1 MLVRLGVVA
10 CLFWLH
16 FAYATTLK
24 IINIVPFGSSSV
36 KILFNQEV
44 KKFKEVSLKNF
55 KSYLELEAILTIP
68 KKHYQFSKQSSI
80 TIAQFSPKLA
90 RVVIS
95 HAPKMTYEV
104 KILKDKLYV
113 SIVEKKPLVRHQMAP
128 KPPKH
133 HALKHPTP
141 KPAPKSIK
149 KEAKEKTPIKHAH
162 SKHAHSPLNERSA
175 KKEIPKKEI
184 PKKEILKKEIL
195 KKEILKKEIP
205 KKEILKKEIPKK
217 EILKKEIPKKE
228 IPKKEILKKEILKK
242 EILKKEI
249 LKKEIPKKEILK
261 KEIPKKEIL
270 KKEIPKKE
278 IPKKE
283 ILKKEIPKKEILKK
297 EILKKEI
304 LKKEIPKK
312 EILKKEI
319 PKKEAENESKN
330 QVFIAEKNDTFIKT
344 KRKKHKK
351 IVLDAGHGGKDCGAM
366 SANLVCEKDIVL
378 EVVKFLHKE
387 LKKRGYSV
395 LLTRDKDIYIDL
407 VGRTELANRKSADLF
422 ISVHANSIPKHSTS
436 NAHGI
441 ETYFLSTARS
451 ERARKVAEQENKD
464 DVNLMDYF
472 SKSLLLNSLNT
483 QRLIVSNK
491 LAIDVQ
497 YGMLQSIRKNYPD
510 VVDGG
515 VREGP
520 FWVLAGALMPSI
532 LIEIGYNS
540 HAIESKRIQSK
551 PYQKI
556 LAKGIADGIDSFFSK
571 ND

>member
-24 IINIVPFGSSSV
+24 ITNVVPFGSSSV
-36 KILFNQEV
+36 KMVFNQEV

-68 KKHYQFSKQSSI
+68 KKHYQFSKQSFI
-80 TIAQFSPKLA
+80 TIVQFSPKLA
-90 RVVIS
+90 RVVIGY
-95 HAPKMTYEV
+95 APKMTYEV
-104 KILKDKLYV
+104 KILKDKLYI
-113 SIVEKKPLVRHQMAP
+113 SIVEKKPLIRHQMTP

-133 HALKHPTP
+133 HALKHQTPKPTP
-141 KPAPKSIK
+141 KPIK
-149 KEAKEKTPIKHAH
+149 KEAKKTKEKTPTKHAH
-162 SKHAHSPLNERSA
+162 SKQTHSPLNERNA

-184 PKKEILKKEIL
+184 P
-195 KKEILKKEIP
+195 
-205 KKEILKKEIPKK
+205 
-217 EILKKEIPKKE
+217 
-228 IPKKEILKKEILKK
+228 
-242 EILKKEI
+242 
-249 LKKEIPKKEILK
+249 
-261 KEIPKKEIL
+261 
-270 KKEIPKKE
+270 
-278 IPKKE
+278 
-283 ILKKEIPKKEILKK
+283 
-297 EILKKEI
+297 
-304 LKKEIPKK
+304 
-312 EILKKEI
+312 KKEI

-330 QVFIAEKNDTFIKT
+330 QIFIAEKNDTWIKT

-407 VGRTELANRKSADLF
+407 VARTELANKKSADLF

-497 YGMLQSIRKNYPD
+497 YGMLQSVRKNYPD

>member
-1 MLVRLGVVA
+1 M
-10 CLFWLH
+10 H
-16 FAYATTLK
+16 FACATTLK

-36 KILFNQEV
+36 KISFNQEI

-68 KKHYQFSKQSSI
+68 KKHYQFSKQSFI
-80 TIAQFSPKLA
+80 TISQFSPKLA

-113 SIVEKKPLVRHQMAP
+113 SIVEKKPLSRHQMAP

-133 HALKHPTP
+133 HALKHPTL

-149 KEAKEKTPIKHAH
+149 KEAKEVKEKTPTKHAR
-162 SKHAHSPLNERSA
+162 SKHTHSQLNERSA

-184 PKKEILKKEIL
+184 PKKEI
-195 KKEILKKEIP
+195 
-205 KKEILKKEIPKK
+205 
-217 EILKKEIPKKE
+217 
-228 IPKKEILKKEILKK
+228 
-242 EILKKEI
+242 
-249 LKKEIPKKEILK
+249 
-261 KEIPKKEIL
+261 
-270 KKEIPKKE
+270 
-278 IPKKE
+278 
-283 ILKKEIPKKEILKK
+283 
-297 EILKKEI
+297 
-304 LKKEIPKK
+304 
-312 EILKKEI
+312 
-319 PKKEAENESKN
+319 PKKEAENEGKN
-330 QVFIAEKNDTFIKT
+330 QVFIAEKNDAFIKN

-387 LKKRGYSV
+387 LKKRGYGV

-407 VGRTELANRKSADLF
+407 VARTELANRKSADLF
-422 ISVHANSIPKHSTS
+422 ISVHANSIPKRSTS

-464 DVNLMDYF
+464 NVNLMDYF

-497 YGMLQSIRKNYPD
+497 YGMLQSVRKNYPD

>member
-24 IINIVPFGSSSV
+24 IIHIVPFGSSSV
-36 KILFNQEV
+36 KISFNQEI

-113 SIVEKKPLVRHQMAP
+113 SIVEKKPLSRHQMAP

-133 HALKHPTP
+133 RTLKHPTP

-149 KEAKEKTPIKHAH
+149 KEAKEIKEKTPTKHAH
-162 SKHAHSPLNERSA
+162 SKHTHSQLNERSA
-175 KKEIPKKEI
+175 
-184 PKKEILKKEIL
+184 
-195 KKEILKKEIP
+195 
-205 KKEILKKEIPKK
+205 
-217 EILKKEIPKKE
+217 
-228 IPKKEILKKEILKK
+228 
-242 EILKKEI
+242 
-249 LKKEIPKKEILK
+249 
-261 KEIPKKEIL
+261 
-270 KKEIPKKE
+270 
-278 IPKKE
+278 
-283 ILKKEIPKKEILKK
+283 
-297 EILKKEI
+297 
-304 LKKEIPKK
+304 
-312 EILKKEI
+312 KKEI

-330 QVFIAEKNDTFIKT
+330 QVFIAEKNDAFIKT

-407 VGRTELANRKSADLF
+407 VARTELANKKSADLF
-422 ISVHANSIPKHSTS
+422 ISVHANSIPKRSTS

-464 DVNLMDYF
+464 NVNLMDYF

>member
-10 CLFWLH
+10 CLLWLH

-24 IINIVPFGSSSV
+24 ITNIVPFGSSSV
-36 KILFNQEV
+36 KILFNQEI
-44 KKFKEVSLKNF
+44 KKFKEVPLKNF
-55 KSYLELEAILTIP
+55 KSYLELEAVLTIP
-68 KKHYQFSKQSSI
+68 KKHYQFSKQSFI

-90 RVVIS
+90 RVVIGY
-95 HAPKMTYEV
+95 APKMTYEI

-113 SIVEKKPLVRHQMAP
+113 SIVEKKPLARHQMVL

-133 HALKHPTP
+133 HALKHTTPKPTP
-141 KPAPKSIK
+141 KPIK
-149 KEAKEKTPIKHAH
+149 KEAKKSKETKEKTPIKHAH

-175 KKEIPKKEI
+175 KKEIPKKE
-184 PKKEILKKEIL
+184 
-195 KKEILKKEIP
+195 
-205 KKEILKKEIPKK
+205 
-217 EILKKEIPKKE
+217 
-228 IPKKEILKKEILKK
+228 
-242 EILKKEI
+242 
-249 LKKEIPKKEILK
+249 
-261 KEIPKKEIL
+261 
-270 KKEIPKKE
+270 
-278 IPKKE
+278 
-283 ILKKEIPKKEILKK
+283 
-297 EILKKEI
+297 
-304 LKKEIPKK
+304 
-312 EILKKEI
+312 
-319 PKKEAENESKN
+319 AENEGKN

-407 VGRTELANRKSADLF
+407 VGRTELANKKSADLF

-472 SKSLLLNSLNT
+472 SKSLFLNSLNT

>member
-16 FAYATTLK
+16 YAYATTLK
-24 IINIVPFGSSSV
+24 ITNIVPFGSSSV
-36 KILFNQEV
+36 KMVFNQEI
-44 KKFKEVSLKNF
+44 KKFKEVPLKNF
-55 KSYLELEAILTIP
+55 KSYLELEAVLTIP
-68 KKHYQFSKQSSI
+68 KKHYQFSKQSFI

-90 RVVIS
+90 RVVIGY
-95 HAPKMTYEV
+95 APKMTYEV

-113 SIVEKKPLVRHQMAP
+113 SIMEKKPLIRHQITP

-133 HALKHPTP
+133 HALKHQAPKPTP
-141 KPAPKSIK
+141 KPIK
-149 KEAKEKTPIKHAH
+149 KEAKKSKEVKEKTPTKHAH

-184 PKKEILKKEIL
+184 PKKE
-195 KKEILKKEIP
+195 
-205 KKEILKKEIPKK
+205 
-217 EILKKEIPKKE
+217 
-228 IPKKEILKKEILKK
+228 
-242 EILKKEI
+242 
-249 LKKEIPKKEILK
+249 
-261 KEIPKKEIL
+261 
-270 KKEIPKKE
+270 
-278 IPKKE
+278 
-283 ILKKEIPKKEILKK
+283 
-297 EILKKEI
+297 
-304 LKKEIPKK
+304 
-312 EILKKEI
+312 
-319 PKKEAENESKN
+319 AENENKN
-330 QVFIAEKNDTFIKT
+330 PIFIIEKNDTWIKT

-407 VGRTELANRKSADLF
+407 VARTELANKKSADLF
-422 ISVHANSIPKHSTS
+422 ISVHANSIPKRSTS

-472 SKSLLLNSLNT
+472 SKSLFLNSLNT

-497 YGMLQSIRKNYPD
+497 YGMLQSVRKNYPD

>member
-36 KILFNQEV
+36 KISFNQEI

-80 TIAQFSPKLA
+80 TIAQFSPKLV

-95 HAPKMTYEV
+95 YAPKMTYEV

-113 SIVEKKPLVRHQMAP
+113 SIVEKKPLIKHQMAPKHQAP

-133 HALKHPTP
+133 HALKHQIP
-141 KPAPKSIK
+141 KPAPKPIK
-149 KEAKEKTPIKHAH
+149 KEAKEVKEKTPTKHAH
-162 SKHAHSPLNERSA
+162 SKHTHSQWNERSA
-175 KKEIPKKEI
+175 
-184 PKKEILKKEIL
+184 
-195 KKEILKKEIP
+195 
-205 KKEILKKEIPKK
+205 
-217 EILKKEIPKKE
+217 
-228 IPKKEILKKEILKK
+228 
-242 EILKKEI
+242 
-249 LKKEIPKKEILK
+249 
-261 KEIPKKEIL
+261 
-270 KKEIPKKE
+270 
-278 IPKKE
+278 
-283 ILKKEIPKKEILKK
+283 
-297 EILKKEI
+297 
-304 LKKEIPKK
+304 
-312 EILKKEI
+312 KKEI

-330 QVFIAEKNDTFIKT
+330 QVFIAEKNDAFIKT

-407 VGRTELANRKSADLF
+407 VARTELANKKSADLF
-422 ISVHANSIPKHSTS
+422 ISVHANSIPKRSTS

-497 YGMLQSIRKNYPD
+497 YGMLQSVRKNYPD

>member
-24 IINIVPFGSSSV
+24 ITNIVPFGSSSV
-36 KILFNQEV
+36 KILFNQEI
-44 KKFKEVSLKNF
+44 KKFKEVPLKNF
-55 KSYLELEAILTIP
+55 KSYLELEAVLTIP
-68 KKHYQFSKQSSI
+68 KKHYQFSKQSFI

-95 HAPKMTYEV
+95 YAPKMTYEI

-113 SIVEKKPLVRHQMAP
+113 SIVEKKPLIRHQMVL

-133 HALKHPTP
+133 HALKHQTL
-141 KPAPKSIK
+141 KPAPKPIK
-149 KEAKEKTPIKHAH
+149 KEAKEAKEKTPTKHAH

-175 KKEIPKKEI
+175 
-184 PKKEILKKEIL
+184 
-195 KKEILKKEIP
+195 
-205 KKEILKKEIPKK
+205 
-217 EILKKEIPKKE
+217 
-228 IPKKEILKKEILKK
+228 
-242 EILKKEI
+242 
-249 LKKEIPKKEILK
+249 
-261 KEIPKKEIL
+261 
-270 KKEIPKKE
+270 
-278 IPKKE
+278 
-283 ILKKEIPKKEILKK
+283 
-297 EILKKEI
+297 
-304 LKKEIPKK
+304 
-312 EILKKEI
+312 KKEI

-422 ISVHANSIPKHSTS
+422 ISVHANSIPKRSTS

-497 YGMLQSIRKNYPD
+497 YGMLQSVRKNYPD

-556 LAKGIADGIDSFFSK
+556 LANGIADGIDSFFSK

>member
-16 FAYATTLK
+16 FACATTLK

-36 KILFNQEV
+36 KISFNQEI

-68 KKHYQFSKQSSI
+68 KKHYQFSKQSFI

-90 RVVIS
+90 RVVIGY
-95 HAPKMTYEV
+95 APKMTYEV

-113 SIVEKKPLVRHQMAP
+113 SIVEKKPLIRHQITP

-133 HALKHPTP
+133 HALKHQTPKPTP
-141 KPAPKSIK
+141 KPIK
-149 KEAKEKTPIKHAH
+149 KETKEVKEKTPTKHAH

-184 PKKEILKKEIL
+184 PKKEI
-195 KKEILKKEIP
+195 P
-205 KKEILKKEIPKK
+205 
-217 EILKKEIPKKE
+217 
-228 IPKKEILKKEILKK
+228 
-242 EILKKEI
+242 
-249 LKKEIPKKEILK
+249 
-261 KEIPKKEIL
+261 
-270 KKEIPKKE
+270 
-278 IPKKE
+278 
-283 ILKKEIPKKEILKK
+283 
-297 EILKKEI
+297 
-304 LKKEIPKK
+304 
-312 EILKKEI
+312 KKEI

-330 QVFIAEKNDTFIKT
+330 QIFIAEKNDTWIKT

-407 VGRTELANRKSADLF
+407 VGRTELANKKSADLF
-422 ISVHANSIPKHSTS
+422 ISVHANSIPKRSTS

-472 SKSLLLNSLNT
+472 SKSLFLNSLNT
-483 QRLIVSNK
+483 QRLIISNK

-497 YGMLQSIRKNYPD
+497 YGMLQSVRKNYPD

>member
-10 CLFWLH
+10 CLLWLH
-16 FAYATTLK
+16 FACATTLK
-24 IINIVPFGSSSV
+24 ITNIVPFGSSSV
-36 KILFNQEV
+36 KMVFNQEI
-44 KKFKEVSLKNF
+44 KKFKEVPLKNF
-55 KSYLELEAILTIP
+55 KSYLELEAVLTIP
-68 KKHYQFSKQSSI
+68 KKHYQFSKQSFI
-80 TIAQFSPKLA
+80 TIVQFSPKLA
-90 RVVIS
+90 RVVIGY
-95 HAPKMTYEV
+95 APKMTYEI
-104 KILKDKLYV
+104 KILKNKFYV
-113 SIVEKKPLVRHQMAP
+113 SIVEKKPLIRHQMAL

-133 HALKHPTP
+133 HALKHTTPKPTP
-141 KPAPKSIK
+141 KPIK
-149 KEAKEKTPIKHAH
+149 KEAKEVKEIKEKTPTKHAH

-184 PKKEILKKEIL
+184 PKKEI
-195 KKEILKKEIP
+195 P
-205 KKEILKKEIPKK
+205 
-217 EILKKEIPKKE
+217 KKEIPKKE
-228 IPKKEILKKEILKK
+228 IPKKEI
-242 EILKKEI
+242 
-249 LKKEIPKKEILK
+249 P
-261 KEIPKKEIL
+261 
-270 KKEIPKKE
+270 
-278 IPKKE
+278 
-283 ILKKEIPKKEILKK
+283 
-297 EILKKEI
+297 
-304 LKKEIPKK
+304 
-312 EILKKEI
+312 KKEI

-407 VGRTELANRKSADLF
+407 VARTELANKKSADLF

-472 SKSLLLNSLNT
+472 SKSLFLNSLNT

-497 YGMLQSIRKNYPD
+497 YGMLQSVRKNYPD

>member
-10 CLFWLH
+10 CLLWLH

-44 KKFKEVSLKNF
+44 KKFKEVPLKNF

-68 KKHYQFSKQSSI
+68 KKHYQFSKQSFI

-95 HAPKMTYEV
+95 YAPKMIYEI

-113 SIVEKKPLVRHQMAP
+113 SIVEKKPLIRHQMVL

-133 HALKHPTP
+133 HVLKRPAP
-141 KPAPKSIK
+141 KPTPKSIK
-149 KEAKEKTPIKHAH
+149 KEAKETKEKTPIKHAR
-162 SKHAHSPLNERSA
+162 SKHTHSPLNERSA
-175 KKEIPKKEI
+175 KKEIP
-184 PKKEILKKEIL
+184 
-195 KKEILKKEIP
+195 
-205 KKEILKKEIPKK
+205 
-217 EILKKEIPKKE
+217 
-228 IPKKEILKKEILKK
+228 
-242 EILKKEI
+242 
-249 LKKEIPKKEILK
+249 
-261 KEIPKKEIL
+261 
-270 KKEIPKKE
+270 
-278 IPKKE
+278 
-283 ILKKEIPKKEILKK
+283 
-297 EILKKEI
+297 
-304 LKKEIPKK
+304 
-312 EILKKEI
+312 KKEI

-407 VGRTELANRKSADLF
+407 VRRTELANRKSADLF

-451 ERARKVAEQENKD
+451 ERAKKVAEQENKD

>member
-16 FAYATTLK
+16 FACATTLK

-36 KILFNQEV
+36 KISFNQEI

-113 SIVEKKPLVRHQMAP
+113 SIVEKKPLAKHQMAP

-133 HALKHPTP
+133 HAPKHQMS

-149 KEAKEKTPIKHAH
+149 KEAKEAKEKTPTKHMR
-162 SKHAHSPLNERSA
+162 SKHAHSQWNERSA

-184 PKKEILKKEIL
+184 PKKEI
-195 KKEILKKEIP
+195 P
-205 KKEILKKEIPKK
+205 
-217 EILKKEIPKKE
+217 KKEIPKKE
-228 IPKKEILKKEILKK
+228 IP
-242 EILKKEI
+242 
-249 LKKEIPKKEILK
+249 
-261 KEIPKKEIL
+261 
-270 KKEIPKKE
+270 
-278 IPKKE
+278 
-283 ILKKEIPKKEILKK
+283 
-297 EILKKEI
+297 
-304 LKKEIPKK
+304 
-312 EILKKEI
+312 KKEI

-330 QVFIAEKNDTFIKT
+330 QVFIAEKNDTSIKT

-407 VGRTELANRKSADLF
+407 VARTELANKKSADLF
-422 ISVHANSIPKHSTS
+422 ISVHANSIPKRSTS

-464 DVNLMDYF
+464 NVNLMDYF

>member
-1 MLVRLGVVA
+1 M
-10 CLFWLH
+10 H

-24 IINIVPFGSSSV
+24 ITNIVPFGSSSV
-36 KILFNQEV
+36 KMVFNQEI
-44 KKFKEVSLKNF
+44 KKFKEVPLKNF

-68 KKHYQFSKQSSI
+68 KKHYQFSKQSFI

-90 RVVIS
+90 RVVIGY
-95 HAPKMTYEV
+95 APKMTYEI
-104 KILKDKLYV
+104 KILKNKLYV
-113 SIVEKKPLVRHQMAP
+113 SIVEKKPLIRHQMAL

-133 HALKHPTP
+133 HALKHTTPKPTP
-141 KPAPKSIK
+141 KPIKKEAKKS
-149 KEAKEKTPIKHAH
+149 KEAKEKTPTKHAH
-162 SKHAHSPLNERSA
+162 SKHVHSPLNERSA
-175 KKEIPKKEI
+175 
-184 PKKEILKKEIL
+184 
-195 KKEILKKEIP
+195 
-205 KKEILKKEIPKK
+205 
-217 EILKKEIPKKE
+217 
-228 IPKKEILKKEILKK
+228 
-242 EILKKEI
+242 
-249 LKKEIPKKEILK
+249 
-261 KEIPKKEIL
+261 
-270 KKEIPKKE
+270 
-278 IPKKE
+278 
-283 ILKKEIPKKEILKK
+283 
-297 EILKKEI
+297 
-304 LKKEIPKK
+304 
-312 EILKKEI
+312 KKEI

-366 SANLVCEKDIVL
+366 STNLVCEKDIVL

-407 VGRTELANRKSADLF
+407 VARTELANKKSADLF

-497 YGMLQSIRKNYPD
+497 YGMLQSVRKNYPD

>member
-24 IINIVPFGSSSV
+24 ITNIVPFGSSSV
-36 KILFNQEV
+36 KVVFNQEI
-44 KKFKEVSLKNF
+44 KKFKEVPLKNF
-55 KSYLELEAILTIP
+55 KSYLELEAVLTIP
-68 KKHYQFSKQSSI
+68 KKHYQFSKQSFI
-80 TIAQFSPKLA
+80 TIAQFSPKLV
-90 RVVIS
+90 RVVIGY
-95 HAPKMTYEV
+95 APKMTYEI
-104 KILKDKLYV
+104 KILKDKLYI
-113 SIVEKKPLVRHQMAP
+113 SIVEKKPLIRHQMVL

-133 HALKHPTP
+133 HALKHTTPKPTP
-141 KPAPKSIK
+141 KPIK
-149 KEAKEKTPIKHAH
+149 KEAKKSKDTKEKTPIKHAH
-162 SKHAHSPLNERSA
+162 SKHAHSPLNEMSA

-184 PKKEILKKEIL
+184 PKKEI
-195 KKEILKKEIP
+195 P
-205 KKEILKKEIPKK
+205 
-217 EILKKEIPKKE
+217 
-228 IPKKEILKKEILKK
+228 
-242 EILKKEI
+242 
-249 LKKEIPKKEILK
+249 
-261 KEIPKKEIL
+261 
-270 KKEIPKKE
+270 
-278 IPKKE
+278 
-283 ILKKEIPKKEILKK
+283 
-297 EILKKEI
+297 
-304 LKKEIPKK
+304 
-312 EILKKEI
+312 KKEI
-319 PKKEAENESKN
+319 PKKEAENEGKN
-330 QVFIAEKNDTFIKT
+330 QVFIAEKNDAFIKT

-366 SANLVCEKDIVL
+366 STNLVCEKDIVL

-422 ISVHANSIPKHSTS
+422 ISVHANSIPKRSTS

>member
-1 MLVRLGVVA
+1 MV
-10 CLFWLH
+10 
-16 FAYATTLK
+16 
-24 IINIVPFGSSSV
+24 
-36 KILFNQEV
+36 FNQEI
-44 KKFKEVSLKNF
+44 KKFKEVPLKNF
-55 KSYLELEAILTIP
+55 KSYLELEAVLTIP
-68 KKHYQFSKQSSI
+68 KKHYQFSKQSFI

-90 RVVIS
+90 RVVIGY
-95 HAPKMTYEV
+95 APKMTYEI
-104 KILKDKLYV
+104 KILKNKLYV
-113 SIVEKKPLVRHQMAP
+113 SIMEKKPLIRHQMTP
-128 KPPKH
+128 KPSKH
-133 HALKHPTP
+133 HALKHQTLKPTP
-141 KPAPKSIK
+141 KPIK
-149 KEAKEKTPIKHAH
+149 KEAKKTKEKTSTKHAR

-175 KKEIPKKEI
+175 KKEIPKKE
-184 PKKEILKKEIL
+184 
-195 KKEILKKEIP
+195 
-205 KKEILKKEIPKK
+205 
-217 EILKKEIPKKE
+217 
-228 IPKKEILKKEILKK
+228 
-242 EILKKEI
+242 
-249 LKKEIPKKEILK
+249 
-261 KEIPKKEIL
+261 
-270 KKEIPKKE
+270 
-278 IPKKE
+278 
-283 ILKKEIPKKEILKK
+283 
-297 EILKKEI
+297 
-304 LKKEIPKK
+304 
-312 EILKKEI
+312 
-319 PKKEAENESKN
+319 AENESKN
-330 QVFIAEKNDTFIKT
+330 QIFIAEKNDTWIKT

-407 VGRTELANRKSADLF
+407 VARTELANKKSADLF
-422 ISVHANSIPKHSTS
+422 ISVHANSIPKRSTS

-472 SKSLLLNSLNT
+472 SKSLFLNSLNT

-497 YGMLQSIRKNYPD
+497 YGMLQSVRKNYPD

>member
-10 CLFWLH
+10 CLLWLH

-24 IINIVPFGSSSV
+24 ITNIVPFGSSSV
-36 KILFNQEV
+36 KMVFNQEI

-68 KKHYQFSKQSSI
+68 KKHYQFSKQSFI

-90 RVVIS
+90 RVVIGY
-95 HAPKMTYEV
+95 APKMTYEV

-113 SIVEKKPLVRHQMAP
+113 SIVEKKPLIRHQITP

-133 HALKHPTP
+133 HALKHQTPKPTP
-141 KPAPKSIK
+141 KPIK
-149 KEAKEKTPIKHAH
+149 KEAKKSKETKEKTPIKHAH
-162 SKHAHSPLNERSA
+162 SKHVHSPLNERSA

-184 PKKEILKKEIL
+184 P
-195 KKEILKKEIP
+195 
-205 KKEILKKEIPKK
+205 
-217 EILKKEIPKKE
+217 
-228 IPKKEILKKEILKK
+228 
-242 EILKKEI
+242 
-249 LKKEIPKKEILK
+249 
-261 KEIPKKEIL
+261 
-270 KKEIPKKE
+270 
-278 IPKKE
+278 
-283 ILKKEIPKKEILKK
+283 
-297 EILKKEI
+297 
-304 LKKEIPKK
+304 
-312 EILKKEI
+312 KKEI

-395 LLTRDKDIYIDL
+395 LLTRDKDVYIDL
-407 VGRTELANRKSADLF
+407 VARTELANKKSADLF

-497 YGMLQSIRKNYPD
+497 YGMLQSVRKNYPD

>member
-16 FAYATTLK
+16 YAYATTLK
-24 IINIVPFGSSSV
+24 ITNIVPFGSSSV
-36 KILFNQEV
+36 KMVFNQEV

-55 KSYLELEAILTIP
+55 KSYLELEAVLTIP
-68 KKHYQFSKQSSI
+68 KKHYQFSKQSFI

-90 RVVIS
+90 RVVIGY
-95 HAPKMTYEV
+95 APKMTYEI

-113 SIVEKKPLVRHQMAP
+113 SIVEKKPLIRHQMVL

-133 HALKHPTP
+133 HALKHQTPKPTP
-141 KPAPKSIK
+141 KPIK
-149 KEAKEKTPIKHAH
+149 KEAKEAKEKTPTKHAR
-162 SKHAHSPLNERSA
+162 SKHTHSPLNERSA

-184 PKKEILKKEIL
+184 PKKEI
-195 KKEILKKEIP
+195 
-205 KKEILKKEIPKK
+205 
-217 EILKKEIPKKE
+217 PKKE
-228 IPKKEILKKEILKK
+228 IP
-242 EILKKEI
+242 
-249 LKKEIPKKEILK
+249 
-261 KEIPKKEIL
+261 
-270 KKEIPKKE
+270 
-278 IPKKE
+278 
-283 ILKKEIPKKEILKK
+283 
-297 EILKKEI
+297 
-304 LKKEIPKK
+304 
-312 EILKKEI
+312 KKEI

-330 QVFIAEKNDTFIKT
+330 QIFIAEKNDTFIKT

-387 LKKRGYSV
+387 LKTRGYSV

-407 VGRTELANRKSADLF
+407 VARTELANKKGADLF
-422 ISVHANSIPKHSTS
+422 ISVHANSIPKRSTS

-483 QRLIVSNK
+483 QRLIISNK

>member
-16 FAYATTLK
+16 FACATTLK

-36 KILFNQEV
+36 KISFNQEI

-113 SIVEKKPLVRHQMAP
+113 SIVEKKPLSRHQMEP

-133 HALKHPTP
+133 RTLKHPTP
-141 KPAPKSIK
+141 KPTPKSIK
-149 KEAKEKTPIKHAH
+149 KEAKEIKEKTPTKHAR
-162 SKHAHSPLNERSA
+162 SKHAHSQLNERSA

-184 PKKEILKKEIL
+184 P
-195 KKEILKKEIP
+195 
-205 KKEILKKEIPKK
+205 
-217 EILKKEIPKKE
+217 
-228 IPKKEILKKEILKK
+228 
-242 EILKKEI
+242 
-249 LKKEIPKKEILK
+249 
-261 KEIPKKEIL
+261 
-270 KKEIPKKE
+270 
-278 IPKKE
+278 
-283 ILKKEIPKKEILKK
+283 
-297 EILKKEI
+297 
-304 LKKEIPKK
+304 
-312 EILKKEI
+312 KKEI

-330 QVFIAEKNDTFIKT
+330 QVFIAEKNDAFIKT

-407 VGRTELANRKSADLF
+407 VARTELANKKSADLF
-422 ISVHANSIPKHSTS
+422 ISVHANSIPKRSTS

-464 DVNLMDYF
+464 NVNLMDYF

>member
-16 FAYATTLK
+16 FACATTLK

-36 KILFNQEV
+36 KISFNQEI

-68 KKHYQFSKQSSI
+68 KKHYQFSKQSFI

-113 SIVEKKPLVRHQMAP
+113 SIMEKKPLTRHQMAP

-133 HALKHPTP
+133 RTLKHPTP

-149 KEAKEKTPIKHAH
+149 KEAKEIKEKTPTKHAR
-162 SKHAHSPLNERSA
+162 SKHTHSQWNERSA
-175 KKEIPKKEI
+175 KKEIPKKE
-184 PKKEILKKEIL
+184 
-195 KKEILKKEIP
+195 
-205 KKEILKKEIPKK
+205 
-217 EILKKEIPKKE
+217 
-228 IPKKEILKKEILKK
+228 
-242 EILKKEI
+242 
-249 LKKEIPKKEILK
+249 
-261 KEIPKKEIL
+261 
-270 KKEIPKKE
+270 
-278 IPKKE
+278 
-283 ILKKEIPKKEILKK
+283 
-297 EILKKEI
+297 
-304 LKKEIPKK
+304 
-312 EILKKEI
+312 
-319 PKKEAENESKN
+319 AENEGKN
-330 QVFIAEKNDTFIKT
+330 QVFIAEKNDAFIKT

-407 VGRTELANRKSADLF
+407 VARTELANKKSADLF
-422 ISVHANSIPKHSTS
+422 ISVHANSIPKRSTS

-464 DVNLMDYF
+464 NVNLMDYF

>member
-36 KILFNQEV
+36 KISFNQEI

-68 KKHYQFSKQSSI
+68 KKHYQFSKQSFI

-113 SIVEKKPLVRHQMAP
+113 SIVEKKPLSRHQMAP

-141 KPAPKSIK
+141 KPVPKSIK
-149 KEAKEKTPIKHAH
+149 KEAKEIKEKTPNKHAR
-162 SKHAHSPLNERSA
+162 SKHTHSQLNERSA
-175 KKEIPKKEI
+175 
-184 PKKEILKKEIL
+184 
-195 KKEILKKEIP
+195 
-205 KKEILKKEIPKK
+205 
-217 EILKKEIPKKE
+217 
-228 IPKKEILKKEILKK
+228 
-242 EILKKEI
+242 
-249 LKKEIPKKEILK
+249 
-261 KEIPKKEIL
+261 
-270 KKEIPKKE
+270 
-278 IPKKE
+278 
-283 ILKKEIPKKEILKK
+283 
-297 EILKKEI
+297 
-304 LKKEIPKK
+304 
-312 EILKKEI
+312 KKEI

-407 VGRTELANRKSADLF
+407 VARTELANKKSADLF
-422 ISVHANSIPKHSTS
+422 ISVHANSIPKRSTS

-464 DVNLMDYF
+464 NVNLMDYF

>member
-16 FAYATTLK
+16 YAYATTLK
-24 IINIVPFGSSSV
+24 ITNIVPFGSSSV
-36 KILFNQEV
+36 KMVFNQEI

-68 KKHYQFSKQSSI
+68 KKHYQFSKQSFI

-90 RVVIS
+90 RVVIGY
-95 HAPKMTYEV
+95 APKMTYEV

-113 SIVEKKPLVRHQMAP
+113 SIMEKKPLIRHQMVL

-133 HALKHPTP
+133 HALKHQTPKPTP
-141 KPAPKSIK
+141 KPIK
-149 KEAKEKTPIKHAH
+149 KEAKKTKEKTPTKHAR
-162 SKHAHSPLNERSA
+162 SKHAHPPLNERRA

-184 PKKEILKKEIL
+184 PKKEI
-195 KKEILKKEIP
+195 
-205 KKEILKKEIPKK
+205 
-217 EILKKEIPKKE
+217 PKKE
-228 IPKKEILKKEILKK
+228 IP
-242 EILKKEI
+242 
-249 LKKEIPKKEILK
+249 
-261 KEIPKKEIL
+261 
-270 KKEIPKKE
+270 
-278 IPKKE
+278 
-283 ILKKEIPKKEILKK
+283 
-297 EILKKEI
+297 
-304 LKKEIPKK
+304 
-312 EILKKEI
+312 KKEI

-330 QVFIAEKNDTFIKT
+330 QIFIAEKNDTWIKT

-387 LKKRGYSV
+387 LKTRGYSV

-407 VGRTELANRKSADLF
+407 VARTELANKKGADLF
-422 ISVHANSIPKHSTS
+422 ISVHANSIPKRSTS

-472 SKSLLLNSLNT
+472 SKSLFLNSLNT

-497 YGMLQSIRKNYPD
+497 YGMLQSVRKNYPD

>member
-1 MLVRLGVVA
+1 MLVRLWVVA
-10 CLFWLH
+10 CLLWLH

-36 KILFNQEV
+36 KILFNQEI
-44 KKFKEVSLKNF
+44 KKFKEVPLKNF
-55 KSYLELEAILTIP
+55 KSYLELEAVLTIP
-68 KKHYQFSKQSSI
+68 KKHYQFSKQSFI

-90 RVVIS
+90 RVVIGY
-95 HAPKMTYEV
+95 APKMTYEI

-113 SIVEKKPLVRHQMAP
+113 SIVEKKPLIRHQMVL

-133 HALKHPTP
+133 HALKHQTPKPTP
-141 KPAPKSIK
+141 KPIK
-149 KEAKEKTPIKHAH
+149 KEAKKSQETKEKTPIKHAH
-162 SKHAHSPLNERSA
+162 SKHTHSPLNERSA
-175 KKEIPKKEI
+175 
-184 PKKEILKKEIL
+184 KKEILKKEIL
-195 KKEILKKEIP
+195 KKEIS
-205 KKEILKKEIPKK
+205 
-217 EILKKEIPKKE
+217 
-228 IPKKEILKKEILKK
+228 
-242 EILKKEI
+242 
-249 LKKEIPKKEILK
+249 
-261 KEIPKKEIL
+261 
-270 KKEIPKKE
+270 
-278 IPKKE
+278 
-283 ILKKEIPKKEILKK
+283 
-297 EILKKEI
+297 
-304 LKKEIPKK
+304 
-312 EILKKEI
+312 
-319 PKKEAENESKN
+319 KKEAENESKN
-330 QVFIAEKNDTFIKT
+330 PIFIAEKNDTFIKT

>member
-10 CLFWLH
+10 CLLWLH

-55 KSYLELEAILTIP
+55 KSYLELEAVLTIP

-90 RVVIS
+90 RVVIGY
-95 HAPKMTYEV
+95 APKMTYEV

-113 SIVEKKPLVRHQMAP
+113 SIVEKKPLTRHQMTP

-133 HALKHPTP
+133 HALKHTTPKPTP
-141 KPAPKSIK
+141 KPIK
-149 KEAKEKTPIKHAH
+149 KEAKEAKEKTPTKHAH
-162 SKHAHSPLNERSA
+162 SKHTHSPLNERSA
-175 KKEIPKKEI
+175 
-184 PKKEILKKEIL
+184 
-195 KKEILKKEIP
+195 
-205 KKEILKKEIPKK
+205 
-217 EILKKEIPKKE
+217 
-228 IPKKEILKKEILKK
+228 
-242 EILKKEI
+242 
-249 LKKEIPKKEILK
+249 
-261 KEIPKKEIL
+261 
-270 KKEIPKKE
+270 
-278 IPKKE
+278 
-283 ILKKEIPKKEILKK
+283 
-297 EILKKEI
+297 
-304 LKKEIPKK
+304 
-312 EILKKEI
+312 KKEI

-407 VGRTELANRKSADLF
+407 VARTELANKKSADLF

-483 QRLIVSNK
+483 QRLIISNK

-497 YGMLQSIRKNYPD
+497 YGMLQSVRKNYPD

>member
-1 MLVRLGVVA
+1 MLVRLGVIA

-24 IINIVPFGSSSV
+24 IINIVPFGSSSI
-36 KILFNQEV
+36 KISFNQEI

-113 SIVEKKPLVRHQMAP
+113 SIVEKKPLTRHQMAP

-149 KEAKEKTPIKHAH
+149 KEAKEVKEKMPTKHAH
-162 SKHAHSPLNERSA
+162 SKHVHSQWNERSA

-184 PKKEILKKEIL
+184 PKKE
-195 KKEILKKEIP
+195 
-205 KKEILKKEIPKK
+205 
-217 EILKKEIPKKE
+217 
-228 IPKKEILKKEILKK
+228 
-242 EILKKEI
+242 
-249 LKKEIPKKEILK
+249 
-261 KEIPKKEIL
+261 
-270 KKEIPKKE
+270 
-278 IPKKE
+278 
-283 ILKKEIPKKEILKK
+283 
-297 EILKKEI
+297 
-304 LKKEIPKK
+304 
-312 EILKKEI
+312 
-319 PKKEAENESKN
+319 AEKESKN
-330 QVFIAEKNDTFIKT
+330 QVFIAEKNDTSIKT

-407 VGRTELANRKSADLF
+407 VARTELANKKGADLF
-422 ISVHANSIPKHSTS
+422 ISVHANSIPKRSTS

-464 DVNLMDYF
+464 NVNLMDYF

>member
-1 MLVRLGVVA
+1 M
-10 CLFWLH
+10 H

-80 TIAQFSPKLA
+80 TIAQFSPRLA

-128 KPPKH
+128 KTPKH
-133 HALKHPTP
+133 HALKHPIPKPTP
-141 KPAPKSIK
+141 KPIK
-149 KEAKEKTPIKHAH
+149 KETKETKEKTPTKHAH

-175 KKEIPKKEI
+175 KKEIF
-184 PKKEILKKEIL
+184 
-195 KKEILKKEIP
+195 
-205 KKEILKKEIPKK
+205 
-217 EILKKEIPKKE
+217 
-228 IPKKEILKKEILKK
+228 
-242 EILKKEI
+242 
-249 LKKEIPKKEILK
+249 
-261 KEIPKKEIL
+261 
-270 KKEIPKKE
+270 
-278 IPKKE
+278 
-283 ILKKEIPKKEILKK
+283 
-297 EILKKEI
+297 
-304 LKKEIPKK
+304 
-312 EILKKEI
+312 
-319 PKKEAENESKN
+319 KKEAENEGKN
-330 QVFIAEKNDTFIKT
+330 QVFIAEKNDTLIKT

-366 SANLVCEKDIVL
+366 STNLVCEKDIVL

-407 VGRTELANRKSADLF
+407 VARTELANRKSADLF
-422 ISVHANSIPKHSTS
+422 ISVHANSIPKRSTS

>member
-36 KILFNQEV
+36 KISFNQEI

-68 KKHYQFSKQSSI
+68 KKHYQFSKQSFI

-113 SIVEKKPLVRHQMAP
+113 SIVEKKPLTRHQMAP

-149 KEAKEKTPIKHAH
+149 KEIKEVKEKTPTKHAR
-162 SKHAHSPLNERSA
+162 SKHTHSQLNERSA
-175 KKEIPKKEI
+175 
-184 PKKEILKKEIL
+184 
-195 KKEILKKEIP
+195 
-205 KKEILKKEIPKK
+205 
-217 EILKKEIPKKE
+217 
-228 IPKKEILKKEILKK
+228 
-242 EILKKEI
+242 
-249 LKKEIPKKEILK
+249 
-261 KEIPKKEIL
+261 
-270 KKEIPKKE
+270 
-278 IPKKE
+278 
-283 ILKKEIPKKEILKK
+283 
-297 EILKKEI
+297 
-304 LKKEIPKK
+304 
-312 EILKKEI
+312 KKEI

-407 VGRTELANRKSADLF
+407 VARTELANKKSADLF
-422 ISVHANSIPKHSTS
+422 ISVHANSIPKRSTS

-464 DVNLMDYF
+464 NVNLMDYF

>member
-24 IINIVPFGSSSV
+24 ITNIVPFGSSSV
-36 KILFNQEV
+36 KMVFNQEI
-44 KKFKEVSLKNF
+44 KKFKEVPLKNF

-68 KKHYQFSKQSSI
+68 KKHYQFSKQSFI

-90 RVVIS
+90 RVVIGY
-95 HAPKMTYEV
+95 APKMTYEI
-104 KILKDKLYV
+104 KILKNKLYV
-113 SIVEKKPLVRHQMAP
+113 SIVEKKPLIRHQITP

-133 HALKHPTP
+133 HVLKHQVPKPTP
-141 KPAPKSIK
+141 KPIK
-149 KEAKEKTPIKHAH
+149 KETKKSKETKEKTPTKHAH
-162 SKHAHSPLNERSA
+162 SKHAHFPLNERSA
-175 KKEIPKKEI
+175 
-184 PKKEILKKEIL
+184 
-195 KKEILKKEIP
+195 
-205 KKEILKKEIPKK
+205 
-217 EILKKEIPKKE
+217 
-228 IPKKEILKKEILKK
+228 
-242 EILKKEI
+242 
-249 LKKEIPKKEILK
+249 
-261 KEIPKKEIL
+261 
-270 KKEIPKKE
+270 
-278 IPKKE
+278 
-283 ILKKEIPKKEILKK
+283 
-297 EILKKEI
+297 
-304 LKKEIPKK
+304 
-312 EILKKEI
+312 KKEI

-407 VGRTELANRKSADLF
+407 VARTELANKKSADLF
-422 ISVHANSIPKHSTS
+422 ISVHANSIPKRSTS

-472 SKSLLLNSLNT
+472 SKSLFLNSLNT

-497 YGMLQSIRKNYPD
+497 YGMLQSVRKNYPD

>member
-1 MLVRLGVVA
+1 M
-10 CLFWLH
+10 H

-36 KILFNQEV
+36 KISFNQEI

-95 HAPKMTYEV
+95 HASKMTYEV

-113 SIVEKKPLVRHQMAP
+113 SIVEKKPLTRHQMAP

-141 KPAPKSIK
+141 KPTPKSIK
-149 KEAKEKTPIKHAH
+149 KEAKEIKEAKEKTPTKHAR
-162 SKHAHSPLNERSA
+162 SKHAHSQLNERSA

-184 PKKEILKKEIL
+184 PKKEI
-195 KKEILKKEIP
+195 
-205 KKEILKKEIPKK
+205 
-217 EILKKEIPKKE
+217 PKKE
-228 IPKKEILKKEILKK
+228 IP
-242 EILKKEI
+242 
-249 LKKEIPKKEILK
+249 
-261 KEIPKKEIL
+261 
-270 KKEIPKKE
+270 
-278 IPKKE
+278 
-283 ILKKEIPKKEILKK
+283 
-297 EILKKEI
+297 
-304 LKKEIPKK
+304 
-312 EILKKEI
+312 KKEI

-330 QVFIAEKNDTFIKT
+330 QVFIAEKNDASIKT

-407 VGRTELANRKSADLF
+407 VARTELANKKSADLF
-422 ISVHANSIPKHSTS
+422 ISVHANSIPKRSTS

-464 DVNLMDYF
+464 NVNLMDYF

>member
-10 CLFWLH
+10 CLLWLH

-44 KKFKEVSLKNF
+44 KKFKEVPLKNF
-55 KSYLELEAILTIP
+55 KSYLELEAVLTIP
-68 KKHYQFSKQSSI
+68 KKHYQFSKQSFI
-80 TIAQFSPKLA
+80 AIAQFSPKLA
-90 RVVIS
+90 RVVIGY
-95 HAPKMTYEV
+95 APKMTYEV
-104 KILKDKLYV
+104 KILKNKLYV
-113 SIVEKKPLVRHQMAP
+113 SIVEKKPLIRHQIAL
-128 KPPKH
+128 KPTKH
-133 HALKHPTP
+133 HAPKHTTP

-149 KEAKEKTPIKHAH
+149 KEAKEKTPIKHAR
-162 SKHAHSPLNERSA
+162 SKHAYSPLNERSA
-175 KKEIPKKEI
+175 
-184 PKKEILKKEIL
+184 
-195 KKEILKKEIP
+195 
-205 KKEILKKEIPKK
+205 
-217 EILKKEIPKKE
+217 
-228 IPKKEILKKEILKK
+228 
-242 EILKKEI
+242 
-249 LKKEIPKKEILK
+249 
-261 KEIPKKEIL
+261 
-270 KKEIPKKE
+270 
-278 IPKKE
+278 
-283 ILKKEIPKKEILKK
+283 
-297 EILKKEI
+297 
-304 LKKEIPKK
+304 
-312 EILKKEI
+312 KKEI

-407 VGRTELANRKSADLF
+407 VARTELANKKGADLF

-472 SKSLLLNSLNT
+472 SKSLFLNSLNT

-497 YGMLQSIRKNYPD
+497 YGMLQSVRKNYPD

>member
-36 KILFNQEV
+36 KISFNQEI

-113 SIVEKKPLVRHQMAP
+113 SIVEKKPLTRHQMAP

-133 HALKHPTP
+133 RTLKHPTP

-149 KEAKEKTPIKHAH
+149 KEAKEVKEKTPIKHAR
-162 SKHAHSPLNERSA
+162 SKHTHSQLNERSV
-175 KKEIPKKEI
+175 
-184 PKKEILKKEIL
+184 
-195 KKEILKKEIP
+195 
-205 KKEILKKEIPKK
+205 
-217 EILKKEIPKKE
+217 
-228 IPKKEILKKEILKK
+228 
-242 EILKKEI
+242 
-249 LKKEIPKKEILK
+249 
-261 KEIPKKEIL
+261 
-270 KKEIPKKE
+270 
-278 IPKKE
+278 
-283 ILKKEIPKKEILKK
+283 
-297 EILKKEI
+297 
-304 LKKEIPKK
+304 
-312 EILKKEI
+312 KKEI
-319 PKKEAENESKN
+319 PKKEAENEGKN

-407 VGRTELANRKSADLF
+407 VARTELANKKSADLF
-422 ISVHANSIPKHSTS
+422 ISVHANSIPKRSTS

-464 DVNLMDYF
+464 NVNLMDYF

-497 YGMLQSIRKNYPD
+497 YSMLQSVRKNYPD

>member
-1 MLVRLGVVA
+1 MLARLGVVA

-16 FAYATTLK
+16 FACATTLK
-24 IINIVPFGSSSV
+24 ITNIVPFGSSSV

-95 HAPKMTYEV
+95 HASKMTYEI

-141 KPAPKSIK
+141 KPTPKPIK
-149 KEAKEKTPIKHAH
+149 KEAKEKTLIKHAH

-175 KKEIPKKEI
+175 KKEI
-184 PKKEILKKEIL
+184 L
-195 KKEILKKEIP
+195 
-205 KKEILKKEIPKK
+205 
-217 EILKKEIPKKE
+217 
-228 IPKKEILKKEILKK
+228 
-242 EILKKEI
+242 
-249 LKKEIPKKEILK
+249 
-261 KEIPKKEIL
+261 
-270 KKEIPKKE
+270 
-278 IPKKE
+278 
-283 ILKKEIPKKEILKK
+283 
-297 EILKKEI
+297 
-304 LKKEIPKK
+304 
-312 EILKKEI
+312 
-319 PKKEAENESKN
+319 KKEAENDSKN

-497 YGMLQSIRKNYPD
+497 YGMLQSVRKNYPD

>member
-16 FAYATTLK
+16 FACATTLK
-24 IINIVPFGSSSV
+24 ITNIVPFGSSSV
-36 KILFNQEV
+36 KILFNQKI
-44 KKFKEVSLKNF
+44 KKFKEVPLKNF
-55 KSYLELEAILTIP
+55 KSYLELEAVLTIP
-68 KKHYQFSKQSSI
+68 KKHYQFSKQSFI
-80 TIAQFSPKLA
+80 TIAQFSPKLV
-90 RVVIS
+90 RVVIGY
-95 HAPKMTYEV
+95 APKMTYEIKV
-104 KILKDKLYV
+104 LKDKLYV
-113 SIVEKKPLVRHQMAP
+113 SIVEKKPLIRHQMAL

-133 HALKHPTP
+133 HALKHQTP
-141 KPAPKSIK
+141 KPTPKSIK
-149 KEAKEKTPIKHAH
+149 KETKEKTPIKHAR
-162 SKHAHSPLNERSA
+162 SKHAHPPLNERSA
-175 KKEIPKKEI
+175 
-184 PKKEILKKEIL
+184 
-195 KKEILKKEIP
+195 
-205 KKEILKKEIPKK
+205 
-217 EILKKEIPKKE
+217 
-228 IPKKEILKKEILKK
+228 
-242 EILKKEI
+242 
-249 LKKEIPKKEILK
+249 
-261 KEIPKKEIL
+261 
-270 KKEIPKKE
+270 
-278 IPKKE
+278 
-283 ILKKEIPKKEILKK
+283 
-297 EILKKEI
+297 
-304 LKKEIPKK
+304 
-312 EILKKEI
+312 KKEI

-330 QVFIAEKNDTFIKT
+330 QVFIAEKNDTLSKT

-407 VGRTELANRKSADLF
+407 VARTELANKKGADLF
-422 ISVHANSIPKHSTS
+422 ISVHANSIPKRSTS

-497 YGMLQSIRKNYPD
+497 YGMLQSVRKNYPD

-540 HAIESKRIQSK
+540 HAIESKRIQIK

>member
-36 KILFNQEV
+36 KMVFNQEI
-44 KKFKEVSLKNF
+44 KKFKEVPLKNF
-55 KSYLELEAILTIP
+55 KSYLELEAVLTIP
-68 KKHYQFSKQSSI
+68 KKHYQFSKQSFI
-80 TIAQFSPKLA
+80 TIVQFSPKLA
-90 RVVIS
+90 RVVIGY
-95 HAPKMTYEV
+95 APKMTYEI
-104 KILKDKLYV
+104 KILKNKLYV
-113 SIVEKKPLVRHQMAP
+113 SIVEKKPLIRHQMTP

-133 HALKHPTP
+133 HALKHQTPKPTP
-141 KPAPKSIK
+141 KPIK
-149 KEAKEKTPIKHAH
+149 KEAKEAKEKTPTKHAH

-184 PKKEILKKEIL
+184 PKKE
-195 KKEILKKEIP
+195 
-205 KKEILKKEIPKK
+205 
-217 EILKKEIPKKE
+217 
-228 IPKKEILKKEILKK
+228 
-242 EILKKEI
+242 
-249 LKKEIPKKEILK
+249 
-261 KEIPKKEIL
+261 
-270 KKEIPKKE
+270 
-278 IPKKE
+278 
-283 ILKKEIPKKEILKK
+283 
-297 EILKKEI
+297 
-304 LKKEIPKK
+304 
-312 EILKKEI
+312 
-319 PKKEAENESKN
+319 AENESKN
-330 QVFIAEKNDTFIKT
+330 QIFIAEKNDTWIKT

-407 VGRTELANRKSADLF
+407 VARTELANKKSADLF
-422 ISVHANSIPKHSTS
+422 ISVHANSIPKRSTS

-472 SKSLLLNSLNT
+472 SKSLFLNSLNT

-497 YGMLQSIRKNYPD
+497 YGMLQSVRKNYPD

>member
-1 MLVRLGVVA
+1 M
-10 CLFWLH
+10 H

-24 IINIVPFGSSSV
+24 ITNIVPFGSSSV

-44 KKFKEVSLKNF
+44 KKFKEVPLKNF
-55 KSYLELEAILTIP
+55 KSYLELEAVLTIP
-68 KKHYQFSKQSSI
+68 KKHYQFSKQSFI

-90 RVVIS
+90 RVVIGY
-95 HAPKMTYEV
+95 APKMTYEI

-113 SIVEKKPLVRHQMAP
+113 SIVEKKPLARHQMVL

-133 HALKHPTP
+133 HALKHPIP

-149 KEAKEKTPIKHAH
+149 KEAKEKTPTKHAYP
-162 SKHAHSPLNERSA
+162 KHAHSPLNERSA

-184 PKKEILKKEIL
+184 LKKEI
-195 KKEILKKEIP
+195 
-205 KKEILKKEIPKK
+205 
-217 EILKKEIPKKE
+217 
-228 IPKKEILKKEILKK
+228 
-242 EILKKEI
+242 
-249 LKKEIPKKEILK
+249 
-261 KEIPKKEIL
+261 
-270 KKEIPKKE
+270 
-278 IPKKE
+278 
-283 ILKKEIPKKEILKK
+283 
-297 EILKKEI
+297 
-304 LKKEIPKK
+304 
-312 EILKKEI
+312 
-319 PKKEAENESKN
+319 ENEGKN
-330 QVFIAEKNDTFIKT
+330 QVFIAEKNDTFSKT

-422 ISVHANSIPKHSTS
+422 ISVHANSIPKRSTS

>member
-16 FAYATTLK
+16 FACATTLK

-36 KILFNQEV
+36 KISFNQEV

-113 SIVEKKPLVRHQMAP
+113 SIVEKKPLIRHQMAP

-133 HALKHPTP
+133 HALKHQML

-149 KEAKEKTPIKHAH
+149 KEAKEAKEKVLTKHAH
-162 SKHAHSPLNERSA
+162 SKHAHSQLNERSA

-184 PKKEILKKEIL
+184 PKKEI
-195 KKEILKKEIP
+195 
-205 KKEILKKEIPKK
+205 
-217 EILKKEIPKKE
+217 PKKE
-228 IPKKEILKKEILKK
+228 IP
-242 EILKKEI
+242 
-249 LKKEIPKKEILK
+249 
-261 KEIPKKEIL
+261 
-270 KKEIPKKE
+270 
-278 IPKKE
+278 
-283 ILKKEIPKKEILKK
+283 
-297 EILKKEI
+297 
-304 LKKEIPKK
+304 
-312 EILKKEI
+312 KKEI

-330 QVFIAEKNDTFIKT
+330 QVFIAEKNDAFIKT
-344 KRKKHKK
+344 QRKKHKK

-407 VGRTELANRKSADLF
+407 VARTELANRKSADLF
-422 ISVHANSIPKHSTS
+422 ISVHANSIPKRSTS

-497 YGMLQSIRKNYPD
+497 YGMLQSVRKNYPD

>member
-16 FAYATTLK
+16 YAYATTLK
-24 IINIVPFGSSSV
+24 ITNIVPFGSSSV
-36 KILFNQEV
+36 KILFNQEI
-44 KKFKEVSLKNF
+44 KKFKEVPLKNF

-90 RVVIS
+90 RVVIGY
-95 HAPKMTYEV
+95 APKMTYEI
-104 KILKDKLYV
+104 KIFKDKLYI
-113 SIVEKKPLVRHQMAP
+113 SIVEKKPLIRHQMVL

-133 HALKHPTP
+133 HALKHQTP
-141 KPAPKSIK
+141 KPAPKPIK
-149 KEAKEKTPIKHAH
+149 KETKKSKETKEKTPIKHAH

-175 KKEIPKKEI
+175 KKEIP
-184 PKKEILKKEIL
+184 
-195 KKEILKKEIP
+195 
-205 KKEILKKEIPKK
+205 
-217 EILKKEIPKKE
+217 
-228 IPKKEILKKEILKK
+228 
-242 EILKKEI
+242 
-249 LKKEIPKKEILK
+249 
-261 KEIPKKEIL
+261 
-270 KKEIPKKE
+270 
-278 IPKKE
+278 
-283 ILKKEIPKKEILKK
+283 
-297 EILKKEI
+297 
-304 LKKEIPKK
+304 
-312 EILKKEI
+312 KKEI

-407 VGRTELANRKSADLF
+407 VARTELANKKGADLF

-497 YGMLQSIRKNYPD
+497 YGMLQSVRKNYPD

>member
-44 KKFKEVSLKNF
+44 KKFKEVPLKNF

-113 SIVEKKPLVRHQMAP
+113 SIVEKKPLIRHQMVL

-133 HALKHPTP
+133 HALKHTTL
-141 KPAPKSIK
+141 KPAPKPIK
-149 KEAKEKTPIKHAH
+149 KEAKKSKDTKEKTPIKHAR

-175 KKEIPKKEI
+175 KKEIPKKE
-184 PKKEILKKEIL
+184 
-195 KKEILKKEIP
+195 
-205 KKEILKKEIPKK
+205 
-217 EILKKEIPKKE
+217 
-228 IPKKEILKKEILKK
+228 
-242 EILKKEI
+242 
-249 LKKEIPKKEILK
+249 
-261 KEIPKKEIL
+261 
-270 KKEIPKKE
+270 
-278 IPKKE
+278 
-283 ILKKEIPKKEILKK
+283 
-297 EILKKEI
+297 
-304 LKKEIPKK
+304 
-312 EILKKEI
+312 
-319 PKKEAENESKN
+319 AENESKN
-330 QVFIAEKNDTFIKT
+330 PIFIAEKNDAFIKT

-378 EVVKFLHKE
+378 EVVKFLYKE

-407 VGRTELANRKSADLF
+407 VARTELANRKSADLF
-422 ISVHANSIPKHSTS
+422 ISVHANSIPKRSTS

-472 SKSLLLNSLNT
+472 SKSLFLNSLNT

-497 YGMLQSIRKNYPD
+497 YGMLQSVRKNYPD

>member
-1 MLVRLGVVA
+1 M
-10 CLFWLH
+10 H

-36 KILFNQEV
+36 KISFNQEI

-113 SIVEKKPLVRHQMAP
+113 SIVEKKPLSRHQMAP

-133 HALKHPTP
+133 RTLKHPTP
-141 KPAPKSIK
+141 KPTPKSIK
-149 KEAKEKTPIKHAH
+149 KEAKEIKKKTPTKHAR
-162 SKHAHSPLNERSA
+162 SKHTHSQLNERSA

-184 PKKEILKKEIL
+184 PKKE
-195 KKEILKKEIP
+195 
-205 KKEILKKEIPKK
+205 
-217 EILKKEIPKKE
+217 
-228 IPKKEILKKEILKK
+228 
-242 EILKKEI
+242 
-249 LKKEIPKKEILK
+249 
-261 KEIPKKEIL
+261 
-270 KKEIPKKE
+270 
-278 IPKKE
+278 
-283 ILKKEIPKKEILKK
+283 
-297 EILKKEI
+297 
-304 LKKEIPKK
+304 
-312 EILKKEI
+312 
-319 PKKEAENESKN
+319 AENEGKN
-330 QVFIAEKNDTFIKT
+330 QVFIAEKNDAFIKT

-407 VGRTELANRKSADLF
+407 VARTELANKKSADLF
-422 ISVHANSIPKHSTS
+422 ISVHANSIPKRSTS

-464 DVNLMDYF
+464 NVNLMDYF

-497 YGMLQSIRKNYPD
+497 YGMLQSVRKNYPD

>member
-1 MLVRLGVVA
+1 M
-10 CLFWLH
+10 H
-16 FAYATTLK
+16 FAYATTFK

-36 KILFNQEV
+36 KMVFNQEI
-44 KKFKEVSLKNF
+44 KKFKEVPLKNF

-68 KKHYQFSKQSSI
+68 KKHYQFSKQSFI

-90 RVVIS
+90 RVVIGY
-95 HAPKMTYEV
+95 APKMTYEI
-104 KILKDKLYV
+104 KILKNKLYV
-113 SIVEKKPLVRHQMAP
+113 SIVEKKPLIRHQIAP

-133 HALKHPTP
+133 HALKHQKP
-141 KPAPKSIK
+141 KPAPKPIK
-149 KEAKEKTPIKHAH
+149 KEAKKSKEAKEKTPTKHAH
-162 SKHAHSPLNERSA
+162 SKHVHSPLNERSA
-175 KKEIPKKEI
+175 
-184 PKKEILKKEIL
+184 
-195 KKEILKKEIP
+195 
-205 KKEILKKEIPKK
+205 
-217 EILKKEIPKKE
+217 
-228 IPKKEILKKEILKK
+228 
-242 EILKKEI
+242 
-249 LKKEIPKKEILK
+249 
-261 KEIPKKEIL
+261 
-270 KKEIPKKE
+270 
-278 IPKKE
+278 
-283 ILKKEIPKKEILKK
+283 
-297 EILKKEI
+297 
-304 LKKEIPKK
+304 
-312 EILKKEI
+312 KKEI

-330 QVFIAEKNDTFIKT
+330 QVFIIEKNDTFIKT

-422 ISVHANSIPKHSTS
+422 ISVHANSIPKRSTS

-510 VVDGG
+510 VMDGG

>member
-1 MLVRLGVVA
+1 M
-10 CLFWLH
+10 H

-36 KILFNQEV
+36 KISFNQEI

-104 KILKDKLYV
+104 KIFKDKLYV
-113 SIVEKKPLVRHQMAP
+113 SIVEKKPLIRHQMAP

-133 HALKHPTP
+133 HVLKHPTP

-149 KEAKEKTPIKHAH
+149 KEAKEVKEKTPTKHVR
-162 SKHAHSPLNERSA
+162 SKHAHSQLNERSA
-175 KKEIPKKEI
+175 
-184 PKKEILKKEIL
+184 
-195 KKEILKKEIP
+195 
-205 KKEILKKEIPKK
+205 
-217 EILKKEIPKKE
+217 
-228 IPKKEILKKEILKK
+228 
-242 EILKKEI
+242 
-249 LKKEIPKKEILK
+249 
-261 KEIPKKEIL
+261 
-270 KKEIPKKE
+270 
-278 IPKKE
+278 
-283 ILKKEIPKKEILKK
+283 
-297 EILKKEI
+297 
-304 LKKEIPKK
+304 
-312 EILKKEI
+312 KKEI

-330 QVFIAEKNDTFIKT
+330 QVFIAEKNDASIKT

-407 VGRTELANRKSADLF
+407 VARTELANKKSADLF
-422 ISVHANSIPKHSTS
+422 ISVHANSIPKRSTS

-464 DVNLMDYF
+464 NVNLMDYF

>member
-16 FAYATTLK
+16 FACATTLK
-24 IINIVPFGSSSV
+24 ITNIVPFGSSSV
-36 KILFNQEV
+36 KMVFNQEI

-68 KKHYQFSKQSSI
+68 KKHYQFSKQSFI
-80 TIAQFSPKLA
+80 TIAQFSPKLV

-95 HAPKMTYEV
+95 YAPKMTYEV
-104 KILKDKLYV
+104 KILKNKLYV
-113 SIVEKKPLVRHQMAP
+113 SIVEKKPLVRHQMALE
-128 KPPKH
+128 PPKH
-133 HALKHPTP
+133 HALKHTTP
-141 KPAPKSIK
+141 KPAPKPIK
-149 KEAKEKTPIKHAH
+149 KEAKETKEKTPTKHAH

-184 PKKEILKKEIL
+184 PKKEI
-195 KKEILKKEIP
+195 
-205 KKEILKKEIPKK
+205 
-217 EILKKEIPKKE
+217 
-228 IPKKEILKKEILKK
+228 
-242 EILKKEI
+242 
-249 LKKEIPKKEILK
+249 
-261 KEIPKKEIL
+261 
-270 KKEIPKKE
+270 
-278 IPKKE
+278 
-283 ILKKEIPKKEILKK
+283 
-297 EILKKEI
+297 
-304 LKKEIPKK
+304 
-312 EILKKEI
+312 

-330 QVFIAEKNDTFIKT
+330 PIFIAEKNDTFIKT

-407 VGRTELANRKSADLF
+407 VARTELANKKSADLF
-422 ISVHANSIPKHSTS
+422 ISVHANSIPKRSTS

-497 YGMLQSIRKNYPD
+497 YGMLQSVRKNYPD